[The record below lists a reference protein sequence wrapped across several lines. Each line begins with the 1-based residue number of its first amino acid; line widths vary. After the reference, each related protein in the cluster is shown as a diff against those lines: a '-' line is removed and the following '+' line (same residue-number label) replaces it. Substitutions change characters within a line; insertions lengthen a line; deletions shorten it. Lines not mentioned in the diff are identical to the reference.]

1 MVALVEEL
9 VCRGG
14 VFVALSGRSEEEL
27 SELLK
32 FLCWKVADH
41 RFSNVLLEVTRI
53 TIDMYSGVFS
63 LSPKIQSQ
71 LAELEKVVAS

>member
-1 MVALVEEL
+1 M
-9 VCRGG
+9 
-14 VFVALSGRSEEEL
+14 ALSSRSEEEL

-32 FLCWKVADH
+32 FLIWKVADH

-53 TIDMYSGVFS
+53 TLDMYSGVFS

-71 LAELEKVVAS
+71 LAELEKVISGQVELGEGLLELSG